1 MTTREFVPYDKENV
15 DTKERRK
22 RCYKGKLIKRKTKL
36 ICCKCVCQCQKVKE
50 LLKKIQL
57 CVHHGFIHALS
68 TPKRSYGIV
77 SISRTLRC
85 MVFLMMKNLTIF

>member
-1 MTTREFVPYDKENV
+1 MCLPVS
-15 DTKERRK
+15 
-22 RCYKGKLIKRKTKL
+22 KGKRIA
-36 ICCKCVCQCQKVKE
+36 
-50 LLKKIQL
+50 KKIQL

-77 SISRTLRC
+77 NISKTLSF